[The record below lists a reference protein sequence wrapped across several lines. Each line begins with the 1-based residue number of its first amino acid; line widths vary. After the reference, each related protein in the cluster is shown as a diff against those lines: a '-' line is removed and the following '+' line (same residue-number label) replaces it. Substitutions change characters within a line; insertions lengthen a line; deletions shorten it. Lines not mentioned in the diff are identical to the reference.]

1 MDLGSIHAYSIID
14 SAKLLKDIKK
24 IVPSLFQTR
33 LFIRHQYL

>member
-14 SAKLLKDIKK
+14 SAKWLKPK

-33 LFIRHQYL
+33 LFIKHQYL